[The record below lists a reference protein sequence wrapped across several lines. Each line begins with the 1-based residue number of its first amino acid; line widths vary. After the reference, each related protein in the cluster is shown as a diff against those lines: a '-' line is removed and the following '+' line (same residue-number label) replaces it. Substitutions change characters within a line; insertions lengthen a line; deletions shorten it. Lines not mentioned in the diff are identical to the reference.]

1 MGCSSCGSRASA
13 ATKYPY
19 DAVMPD
25 GTKVTVSS
33 ASEERAERGKAQ
45 ERIRAQAKTKGY
57 SVRSS

>member
-1 MGCSSCGSRASA
+1 MGCSSCGNRASA

-33 ASEERAERGKAQ
+33 AQHERLERSKAQ
-45 ERIRAQAKTKGY
+45 ERIRAQAQAKGY
-57 SVRSS
+57 SVR